1 MTRVNIVDDSFA
13 ARALIG
19 KTSPAAVPP
28 IIVAASRRV
37 IGEL

>member
-1 MTRVNIVDDSFA
+1 MVVDSLA

-28 IIVAASRRV
+28 IIFAASRRV